1 MNPCE
6 GFTLV
11 VDFELP
17 LPQKGAAK
25 SNIKLKDVLR
35 NNSIRWTA
43 KYLSAIR
50 IPTVD
55 FFMVFAVDV
64 FCGERCSAAGYSYIG
79 GVASRCLLSGNVVM
93 NIQCCIFIMH

>member
-17 LPQKGAAK
+17 LPQKGVAK

-35 NNSIRWTA
+35 TNGIRWTA
-43 KYLSAIR
+43 KYRSAIR
-50 IPTVD
+50 IPKVD
-55 FFMVFAVDV
+55 FLWYLQLISFVEKGVQLLNAVT
-64 FCGERCSAAGYSYIG
+64 
-79 GVASRCLLSGNVVM
+79 
-93 NIQCCIFIMH
+93 